1 MPLTIQTFDDNSIN
15 IVDITK
21 TIIDL
26 AQHPK
31 KLPWTS
37 AHPDA
42 VFTGQFDTLFNRIDR
57 IDHYFDDDI
66 SDIKK
71 KRLLKN
77 NTFLSVL
84 CFYEWGQEKFAEK
97 YRPILSIYSS
107 SVMINDNYVNTVIEN
122 IQRIIAP
129 GKFLIFTSKNPDF
142 ITKSI
147 NDGQIFKQDDAVRVA
162 YDENGPD
169 NLSLFESSANL
180 LSQKK
185 YHAERL
191 TRFQHMLSNSSIAY
205 NETMPMFSKDITTN
219 ITHNIN
225 LRHLSAAFINTIFN
239 QASRQYF
246 ASFQK
251 II

>member
-1 MPLTIQTFDDNSIN
+1 MPLTTPTFDNNSIN
-15 IVDITK
+15 IVNITK

-42 VFTGQFDTLFNRIDR
+42 LFTDQFDTVFNRIDR
-57 IDHYFDDDI
+57 IDNYFDDNI

-71 KRLLKN
+71 ERILER
-77 NTFLSVL
+77 NTFLSVI
-84 CFYEWGQEKFAEK
+84 CFYEWGQEKYGDK
-97 YRPILSIYSS
+97 YRPILSIYSA
-107 SVMINDNYVNTVIEN
+107 SVMINDNYVGTVIEN
-122 IQRIIAP
+122 LKRIIAP
-129 GKFLIFTSKNPDF
+129 GKFLLFTSKNPDF

-147 NDGQIFKQDDAVRVA
+147 NDSQIFKQDDAIRVA

-169 NLSLFESSANL
+169 NLALFEASAEL
-180 LSQKK
+180 LSQEK
-185 YHAERL
+185 YHTERL
-191 TRFQHMLSNSSIAY
+191 TRFQNMLNRNSIAY
-205 NETMPMFSKDITTN
+205 NQTMPMFSKDITTN

-246 ASFQK
+246 ASSQK

>member
-1 MPLTIQTFDDNSIN
+1 MPLTTQTFDDNSIN

-31 KLPWTS
+31 KLPWIS
-37 AHPDA
+37 AHPEA
-42 VFTGQFDTLFNRIDR
+42 VFADQFDTLFNRIDR
-57 IDHYFDDDI
+57 IDTYFNDDI
-66 SDIKK
+66 LADRKERI
-71 KRLLKN
+71 LKES
-77 NTFLSVL
+77 TFLSVL
-84 CFYEWGQEKFAEK
+84 CFYEWGQEKYADK
-97 YRPILSIYSS
+97 YRPILSIYSA
-107 SVMINDNYVNTVIEN
+107 SVMINSHHVDTVIEN
-122 IQRIIAP
+122 LQRIIAP

-142 ITKSI
+142 ISRSI
-147 NDGQIFKQDDAVRVA
+147 NDGQIFNQDDAIRVA
-162 YDENGPD
+162 HDNNDPD
-169 NLSLFESSANL
+169 NLALFEASAEL
-180 LSQKK
+180 LSQEK

-191 TRFQHMLSNSSIAY
+191 TRFQNMLNRDSIAY

-219 ITHNIN
+219 VTHNIN

-251 II
+251 IS

>member
-1 MPLTIQTFDDNSIN
+1 MPLTIQTIDDNTNN

-37 AHPDA
+37 AHPDR
-42 VFTGQFDTLFNRIDR
+42 VFSDQFHTLFHRIDR
-57 IDHYFDDDI
+57 INNYFDDNI

-71 KRLLKN
+71 ERILEK

-84 CFYEWGQEKFAEK
+84 CFYEWGQEKYGDK
-97 YRPILSIYSS
+97 YRPILSIYSA
-107 SVMINDNYVNTVIEN
+107 SVMINDDYVDTVIEN
-122 IQRIIAP
+122 LKRIITP
-129 GKFLIFTSKNPDF
+129 GKFLVFTSKNPDF

-147 NDGQIFKQDDAVRVA
+147 NDSQIFKQDDAIRVA
-162 YDENGPD
+162 YDKNGPD
-169 NLSLFESSANL
+169 NLTLFESSANL
-180 LSQKK
+180 FSQKK

-191 TRFQHMLSNSSIAY
+191 TRFQHMLNRNSIAY
-205 NETMPMFSKDITTN
+205 HETMPMFSKDITTN
-219 ITHNIN
+219 ITVNTN

>member
-1 MPLTIQTFDDNSIN
+1 MPLPIQTIDDNTNN

-42 VFTGQFDTLFNRIDR
+42 VFTDQFDTLFNRIDR
-57 IDHYFDDDI
+57 IDDYFDDNILDM
-66 SDIKK
+66 KK
-71 KRLLKN
+71 ERILKK

-84 CFYEWGQEKFAEK
+84 CFYEWGQEKYGDK
-97 YRPILSIYSS
+97 YRPILSIYSA
-107 SVMINDNYVNTVIEN
+107 SVMINDNYVSTVIEN
-122 IQRIIAP
+122 LHRIVAP
-129 GKFLIFTSKNPDF
+129 GKFLLFTSKNPNF
-142 ITKSI
+142 IRKSI
-147 NDGQIFKQDDAVRVA
+147 NDSQIFKQDDAIRVA

-169 NLSLFESSANL
+169 NLALFESSAEL
-180 LSQKK
+180 LSQEK

-191 TRFQHMLSNSSIAY
+191 TRFQNMLNRNSLAY
-205 NETMPMFSKDITTN
+205 NETMPMFSKDIITN
-219 ITHNIN
+219 ITPNIN

-246 ASFQK
+246 ASSQK